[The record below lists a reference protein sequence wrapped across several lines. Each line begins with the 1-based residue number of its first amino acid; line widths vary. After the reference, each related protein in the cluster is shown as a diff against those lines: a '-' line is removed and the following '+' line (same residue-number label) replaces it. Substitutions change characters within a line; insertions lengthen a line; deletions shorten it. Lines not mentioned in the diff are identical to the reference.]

1 MKISIVTISFNQAQ
15 FLRECMDSVLCQNYP
30 DIEYIVVDP
39 GSTDGSRE
47 IIESYGDRVIKV
59 FEKDAGP
66 ADGLNMGFKIAT
78 GDVYCYLNSD
88 DTFLPGAFLSIA
100 NHFRKL
106 DNVDVLCGHAHIID
120 CESCVKRDVYSDKFS
135 FRSAAYGAAL
145 LIQPSTFFRQGIFK
159 RVGGFNVGNRSNW
172 DGELLIDMALA
183 GARIEVIDELLSCY
197 RVHDES
203 ITGTGRL
210 AEAHAV
216 YERNMFEKIMG
227 RSFQNSDLRWA
238 YFYRIKKH
246 LLNPRATLERL
257 KYGPIFGTE
266 K

>member
-1 MKISIVTISFNQAQ
+1 VKVSVVTISYNQAQ
-15 FLRECMDSVLCQNYP
+15 FLRECMDSVLNQDYP
-30 DIEYIVVDP
+30 NIEYIVVDP

-47 IIESYGDRVIKV
+47 IIDSFGDRVIRV
-59 FEKDAGP
+59 YEKDNGP
-66 ADGLNMGFKIAT
+66 ADGLNMGFRIAT

-88 DTFLPGAFLSIA
+88 DTFLPGAILSIA
-100 NHFRKL
+100 NHFRKFG
-106 DNVDVLCGHAHIID
+106 NVDVLSGHAHVID
-120 CESCVKRDVYSDKFS
+120 GESCVKRDVYSDKFS
-135 FRSAAYGAAL
+135 IRSVAYGAVL
-145 LIQPSTFFRQGIFK
+145 SIQPSTFFRHDIFK

-183 GARIEVIDELLSCY
+183 GARIEVVDELLSCY
-197 RVHDES
+197 RVHGES

-216 YERNMFEKIMG
+216 YGRNMFEKIMG
-227 RSFQNSDLRWA
+227 RDFQNSDLWWVH
-238 YFYRIKKH
+238 FYRIKKH

-257 KYGPIFGTE
+257 KHGPIFGTE